1 MSGGAGSAQ
10 NTSQF
15 LMNAAGIDN
24 DAADALVFGPDE
36 SNWINNIFDDDYDKL
51 PQIPA
56 VPHEKVSVQQADERM
71 LRSTW
76 TPFEE
81 NKKFS
86 LVSIYANGVTTNCNL
101 ETDTVVRK
109 MFPCCNDAD
118 LPKPGEFA
126 DWMYQKTNY
135 RVLSLH
141 RVQNFTQTKMHD
153 MFQDEYNISNT
164 TTVCHGCDSETADTV
179 MRQGFRTGG
188 GHRSLWGVGTYCG
201 AFPVAIQFALPES
214 GVQTI
219 LVCDFH
225 VGHSK
230 IGSPGLFNFGE
241 TASGEQILTTTNDTL
256 PPTIYCGSKDSQFSV
271 TYKMCVQF
279 DKKGG
284 ITQGNVDFMKEHG
297 GSYLQGWK
305 PPKINVPSHAPAP
318 SGSGSHVATMAA
330 LAASLGRPLAPVA
343 PATTLLGRPVAPVA
357 PSGSG
362 SHIATMATLAASLG
376 RPLAPVAP
384 SGSGSHIASM
394 AAIATSGSRIAS
406 MAALAAS
413 MGPPVTSSAPTVAPV
428 IPSLAPMAPA
438 VVPPA
443 LPKLL
448 WYQQPSTLA
457 HYSKAGCQASAPIMI
472 SEDKGSVLTF
482 EEPPMR
488 VTTRLDIVNNIKVG
502 DVVTIM
508 DAIKLHKF
516 CKGRQGHVKAIL
528 QESGKTPRFFIELID
543 ASTNDI
549 RDITLGNRSRKAR
562 YEGMLSEWLN
572 STYPEIELYT
582 GLVSAGVPSPLQAA
596 ISGTASVSFN
606 ASVGGSGASINVNF
620 NGAGASSSASTETM
634 WARSEGKRPH
644 SDNSDAHHDAT
655 KKHKQ

>member
-36 SNWINNIFDDDYDKL
+36 SNWIDSIFDDAYDKL

-56 VPHEKVSVQQADERM
+56 VPHEKVPVQQADERM

-81 NKKFS
+81 NEKFS
-86 LVSIYANGVTTNCNL
+86 LVSIYAHGLTNCNI
-101 ETDTVVRK
+101 ETDTVVGK
-109 MFPCCNDAD
+109 MFPFCDDAD
-118 LPKPGEFA
+118 LPKAGESA
-126 DWMYQKTNY
+126 DWMYQNTNF
-135 RVLSLH
+135 RLLSLH

-153 MFQDEYNISNT
+153 MFQDQYNISNT
-164 TTVCHGCDSETADTV
+164 TTVYHGCDSETANIV
-179 MRQGFRTGG
+179 IRQGFRTGG
-188 GHRSLWGVGTYCG
+188 GDRSLWGSGTYG
-201 AFPVAIQFALPES
+201 GKGFAVAVPFAQPES

-230 IGSPGLFNFGE
+230 IGSPGLFNFGK
-241 TASGEQILTTTNDTL
+241 TASGEQILTTTNNTL

-284 ITQGNVDFMKEHG
+284 ITQGNVDFMRKYG
-297 GSYLQGWK
+297 GSYSQGWK
-305 PPKINVPSHAPAP
+305 PPKINVPSYAPAP
-318 SGSGSHVATMAA
+318 SGSGSHVASMAA
-330 LAASLGRPLAPVA
+330 LAASLGRP
-343 PATTLLGRPVAPVA
+343 VAPVA
-357 PSGSG
+357 PK
-362 SHIATMATLAASLG
+362 
-376 RPLAPVAP
+376 
-384 SGSGSHIASM
+384 
-394 AAIATSGSRIAS
+394 
-406 MAALAAS
+406 
-413 MGPPVTSSAPTVAPV
+413 VAPV
-428 IPSLAPMAPA
+428 IPSLAPLAPA

-472 SEDKGSVLTF
+472 SEDKDRVLTF

-502 DVVTIM
+502 DVVTII

-596 ISGTASVSFN
+596 VSGTASVSFN
-606 ASVGGSGASINVNF
+606 ASVGGSGTSINVNF

>member
-36 SNWINNIFDDDYDKL
+36 SNWIDSIFDDAYDKL

-56 VPHEKVSVQQADERM
+56 VPHEKVPVQQADERM

-81 NKKFS
+81 NEKFS
-86 LVSIYANGVTTNCNL
+86 LVSIYAHGLTNCNI
-101 ETDTVVRK
+101 ETDTVVGK
-109 MFPCCNDAD
+109 MFPFCDDAD
-118 LPKPGEFA
+118 LPKAGESA
-126 DWMYQKTNY
+126 DWMYQNTNF
-135 RVLSLH
+135 RLLSLH

-153 MFQDEYNISNT
+153 MFQDQYNISNT
-164 TTVCHGCDSETADTV
+164 TTVYHGCDSETANIV
-179 MRQGFRTGG
+179 IRQGFRTGG
-188 GHRSLWGVGTYCG
+188 GDRSLWGSGTYG
-201 AFPVAIQFALPES
+201 GKGFAVAVQFAQPES

-230 IGSPGLFNFGE
+230 IGSPGLFNFGK
-241 TASGEQILTTTNDTL
+241 TASGEQILTTTNNTL

-284 ITQGNVDFMKEHG
+284 ITQGNVDFMRKHG
-297 GSYLQGWK
+297 GSYSQGWK
-305 PPKINVPSHAPAP
+305 PPKINVPSYAPAP
-318 SGSGSHVATMAA
+318 SGSGSHVASMAA
-330 LAASLGRPLAPVA
+330 LAASLGRPVAPVA
-343 PATTLLGRPVAPVA
+343 PAATSLGRPVAPVAPAAASLGRPVAPVA

-362 SHIATMATLAASLG
+362 SHDAWMAAFATSLG
-376 RPLAPVAP
+376 RPVAPVAP
-384 SGSGSHIASM
+384 K
-394 AAIATSGSRIAS
+394 
-406 MAALAAS
+406 
-413 MGPPVTSSAPTVAPV
+413 VAPV
-428 IPSLAPMAPA
+428 IPSLAPLAPA

-472 SEDKGSVLTF
+472 SEDKDRVLTF

-502 DVVTIM
+502 DVVTII

-549 RDITLGNRSRKAR
+549 RDITLGNRLRKAR

-596 ISGTASVSFN
+596 VSGTASVSFN